1 VTTGVRL
8 SLPRPDGSLDRVC
21 LGEPREWTAPG
32 DGFRTRVA
40 FAAAHVV
47 ADPFGDN
54 TPGAPAVVDWDST
67 LAFRR
72 HLFRHGLGVAE
83 AMDTAQRGM
92 GLDWATTRE
101 LISRSSREAND
112 AGARIA
118 AGVGTDQLTSPA
130 RSVDEV
136 RDAYVEQLEFVE
148 STGAQAILMASRH
161 LAAVA
166 RDADDYLSVYSDL
179 LDRAG
184 RPVVLHWLGPAFDP
198 ALAGY
203 WGSSD
208 VGTATATVL
217 DLIRSRPE
225 KIDGIKVSLLDAE
238 HERGLRAALPVGV
251 RLYTGD
257 DFNYPELIK
266 GDGDHHSDALL
277 GIFAAIAPAA
287 ATALTALDAGDE
299 AAYDDALAATVPLS
313 RHIFSAP
320 TYHYKA
326 GIALLSWLS
335 GHQPSFTMV
344 GGLQSARSL
353 PHYATTL
360 ELAAAAGLIRDPDL
374 AAHRFA
380 ALAAVQGID
389 LDVQPA
395 GTLR

>member
-1 VTTGVRL
+1 MGVRL
-8 SLPRPDGSLDRVC
+8 NLPRADGSLERVT
-21 LGEPREWTAPG
+21 LGDPRGWVVPTAP
-32 DGFRTRVA
+32 FRTRVA

-47 ADPFGDN
+47 ADPYGDN

-67 LAFRR
+67 LGFRR

-101 LISRSSREAND
+101 LVSRSSDEARL

-118 AGVGTDQLTSPA
+118 AGVGTDQLTGPA
-130 RSVDEV
+130 RSVDQL
-136 RDAYVEQLEFVE
+136 RDAYLEQLEFVE
-148 STGAQAILMASRH
+148 STGAQAILMASRQ

-166 RDADDYLSVYSDL
+166 RDADDYLRVYSDL
-179 LDRAG
+179 LDRADQ
-184 RPVVLHWLGPAFDP
+184 PVVLHWLGPAFDP

-203 WGSSD
+203 WGSSE
-208 VGTATATVL
+208 VGDATATVL

-225 KIDGIKVSLLDAE
+225 KVDGIKVSLLDAD
-238 HERGLRAALPVGV
+238 HERGLRAALPTGV

-266 GDGDHHSDALL
+266 GEGGHHSDALL

-287 ATALTALDAGDE
+287 ATALAALDDGDE
-299 AAYDDALAATVPLS
+299 DAYDHALAATVPLS

-326 GIALLSWLS
+326 GIALLSWLT

-353 PHYATTL
+353 PHYAITL
-360 ELAAAAGLIRDPDL
+360 ELAAAAGLIPDPDL

-380 ALAAVQGID
+380 RLAAVQGID
-389 LDVQPA
+389 LDIQPA
-395 GTLR
+395 GGAR